1 MIEITVHGRGGQGA
15 VTFSQILAIAANCC
29 NRYCQAFP
37 SFGPERC
44 GAPVEAFVRISE
56 QEIHLRSEVYNP
68 DIVVVLDVS
77 LLSQVD
83 VTKNLKKNGILIINS
98 NQPVNKLKIK
108 NKNNFKIYAVDATS
122 VALKTFG
129 KDISNTAMLGAFAA
143 ITKIVSLDSINKGL
157 EQRFEDV
164 NVLQLN
170 KKTVREVYEKAL
182 QTKK

>member
-1 MIEITVHGRGGQGA
+1 MIEIIVHGRGGQGA

-29 NRYCQAFP
+29 GRYCQAFP

-56 QEIHLRSEVYNP
+56 DEIHLRSEVYNP

-83 VTKNLKKNGILIINS
+83 VTKNLKKNGILIVNS
-98 NQPVNKLKIK
+98 NQPVNKLKIN
-108 NKNNFKIYAVDATS
+108 NKNNFKIYSIDATAI
-122 VALKTFG
+122 ALKTFG

-143 ITKIVSLDSINKGL
+143 ITNIVSLDSVNKGL
-157 EQRFEDV
+157 EQRFEDS
-164 NVLQLN
+164 NILQLN
-170 KKTVREVYEKAL
+170 KKTVSEVYEKAL

>member
-1 MIEITVHGRGGQGA
+1 MSEIIVHGRGGQGA

-56 QEIHLRSEVYNP
+56 SEIHLRSQIYNP
-68 DIVVVLDVS
+68 DIVVVLDSS

-83 VTKNLKKNGILIINS
+83 VTQDLKKNGILIVNS
-98 NQPVNKLKIK
+98 NQPANKLKIK
-108 NKNNFKIYAVDATS
+108 NKNNFKIYAVDATA
-122 VALKTFG
+122 VALKIFG

-157 EQRFEDV
+157 EQRFEDS
-164 NVLQLN
+164 NILQLN
-170 KKTVREVYEKAL
+170 KKAVKEVYEKAS
-182 QTKK
+182 QNKK